1 MEETKKDALIK
12 VHTKLKESFK
22 LKVISIASLMVDN
35 DADTFDELSDA
46 MVIALNGYFEESEE
60 LNLLN

>member
-22 LKVISIASLMVDN
+22 LQVISIASLMVDN